1 MTITGN
7 NIELFRLKTIIR
19 GLELEMKT
27 GMKMSRFSA
36 RDAAKQTLGY
46 SSKAR
51 VQSIQLLIDM
61 VELYN
66 QKVEEFTEQ

>member
-1 MTITGN
+1 MIITGN